1 MDLTSIIG
9 MIAALGTVVVVMIL
23 DGGSPAELFAA
34 PAAILLIFGGSLSA
48 TIITSSMNTV
58 MLLPKVLIKV
68 FTLTKFDSSGTIDLL
83 ARLAD
88 KARRDGLLGL
98 EEDSKKIEDKFLQKG
113 IMMVV
118 DGVDPE
124 QVAAIMETSIEQM
137 RGRHKIGIGFFAS
150 AGGFAPTFGILGT
163 VMGLINVLKQLDDPS
178 KLGPAIASAFLATLW
193 GLLTANLIFLPIS
206 GKLKAKDDEESRDRY
221 MMLEGILSIQA
232 GENPRIVRDK
242 LTAFLP
248 PSEIKSE
255 GQDAKG
261 AEKKPAAGRAEK
273 AKA

>member
-9 MIAALGTVVVVMIL
+9 LIAALGTVVVVMIL

-34 PAAILLIFGGSLSA
+34 PAAILLIIGGSISA
-48 TIITSSMNTV
+48 TVVTASMSNL
-58 MLLPKVLIKV
+58 MQLPKVLVKI
-68 FTLTKFDSSGTIDLL
+68 FTVTKFDATGTIDLL

-98 EEDSKKIEDKFLQKG
+98 EEDSKKIDDKFLQKG

-137 RGRHKIGIGFFAS
+137 RGRHKFGITFFAS

-163 VMGLINVLKQLDDPS
+163 VMGLINVLKQLDNPS
-178 KLGPAIASAFLATLW
+178 TLGPAIASAFLATLW
-193 GLLTANLIFLPIS
+193 GLLMANLVYLPMS
-206 GKLKAKDDEESRDRY
+206 GKLKAKDEEEARDRY

-248 PSEIKSE
+248 PSEVKGE
-255 GQDAKG
+255 GGEKASD
-261 AEKKPAAGRAEK
+261 KKPAAGRAEK
-273 AKA
+273 ARA

>member
-1 MDLTSIIG
+1 MDLTSIVGI
-9 MIAALGTVVVVMIL
+9 IAALGTVVVVMIL

-34 PAAILLIFGGSLSA
+34 PAAILLIFGGSIAA
-48 TIITSSMNTV
+48 TVITTSMKTV
-58 MLLPKVLIKV
+58 MQLPKVIIKV
-68 FTLTKFDSSGTIDLL
+68 FTLTKFDANGTIDLL
-83 ARLAD
+83 AKLAD

-124 QVAAIMETSIEQM
+124 QVAAIMETSIDQM
-137 RGRHKIGIGFFAS
+137 HGRHKIGIGFFAS

-193 GLLTANLIFLPIS
+193 GLLTANLIYLPMS
-206 GKLKAKDDEESRDRY
+206 GKLKAKDDEEMRDRY

-248 PSEIKSE
+248 PSEAKGE
-255 GQDAKG
+255 GQEAKG
-261 AEKKPAAGRAEK
+261 AEKKPAGRAEK